1 MSIYYDIMGELETR
15 GAFKA
20 NDYAP
25 FFIASWAQHQFN
37 LINQKKQ
44 IYWING
50 RLPNDR
56 LHILFV
62 SPAGFMKTYYLNMMA
77 GDDLGMFKG
86 CGSHIGFEQ
95 EMTAA
100 GFTGTAHMNNGCK
113 NEYMGAAKDYEKG
126 FMLIDEFKGLSTVLQ
141 GKDNG
146 EFEAQFLSALNT
158 GRIVKRLAVNR
169 DEYITSFTMWTGI
182 QPCNFTTGS
191 GIGRRLTYLLYLPNA
206 ADNELLRDLRFLNR
220 GKRPDKSRMQVMW
233 KKQQNFITGLDIIKE
248 VVFDD
253 SIRQQY
259 KKMGHFHYEA
269 EYYDS
274 LLLGATLAL
283 KGASPVVEVDLKE
296 PEVMRMLENETAWRK
311 KINRNP
317 IHGAIA
323 VLMADGCGC
332 LTLEEL
338 FDRADMY
345 SMKTEEVV
353 EAVNEMRAQGR
364 IINKNGKLCLVR

>member
-1 MSIYYDIMGELETR
+1 MHELETR

-20 NDYAP
+20 YDYAP
-25 FFIASWAQHQFN
+25 FFISSWAQHQFN
-37 LINQKKQ
+37 IVNQKNKM
-44 IYWING
+44 YYVNG

-62 SPAGFMKTYYLNMMA
+62 SPAGFMKTHFLNIMA
-77 GDDLGMFKG
+77 GDDLGMFRG

-95 EMTAA
+95 EMTPA
-100 GFTGTAHMNNGCK
+100 GFTGTAHMNSGMK
-113 NEYMGAAKDYEKG
+113 NEYLGAAKDYEKG
-126 FMLIDEFKGLSTVLQ
+126 FMLIDEFKGLSSVLQ
-141 GKDNG
+141 GKDSG

-158 GRIVKRLAVNR
+158 GRIVKRLAINR
-169 DEYITSFTMWTGI
+169 DEFITSFTMWTGI

-206 ADNELLRDLRFLNR
+206 DDNEKLRDLRFLNR
-220 GKRPDKSRMQVMW
+220 GKRPDKVRMQVMW
-233 KKQQNFITGLDIIKE
+233 KKQQNFITELEGIKE

-253 SIRQQY
+253 SIRRAY
-259 KKMGHFHYEA
+259 KAAGHFHYEA

-283 KGASPVVEVDLKE
+283 KGASPVVEVNLKE
-296 PEVMRMLENETAWRK
+296 PEILRILELETSWRK

-317 IHGAIA
+317 VHGAIA
-323 VLMADGCGC
+323 VLMTDGNGC

-338 FDRADMY
+338 FDRTDMY

-353 EAVNEMRAQGR
+353 EAVNTMRAQGR
-364 IINKNGKLCLVR
+364 IINKNGKLCLVK